1 MVTTTLAVLTI
12 IGALNTGASPSP
24 GWQTDY
30 AQALVVA
37 SADRKPMAVFI
48 GHGTDKISQ
57 LFADGS
63 IPSESARLLR
73 EQFVCVYLN
82 TDTPDGLDISKKL
95 QISEG
100 LVISSPGG
108 DYQALRH
115 NGTLAGVDLTQK
127 LGQLARAG
135 QPVTTVTTGPVAAS
149 VQTGALAAPAFTI
162 NGCANGNC
170 RIATTATPV
179 YGAPVTQSFPGT
191 IVSYPTQS
199 FGFPTSSCPNG
210 RCPNQR

>member
-48 GHGTDKISQ
+48 GHGSDTVVKM
-57 LFADGS
+57 LADGS

-73 EQFVCVYLN
+73 ENYVCVYLN
-82 TDTPDGLDISKKL
+82 TDTPAGQDLSKKFE
-95 QISEG
+95 ISEG

-108 DYQALRH
+108 NYQALRH
-115 NGTLAGVDLTQK
+115 SGALASVDLTQK
-127 LGQLARAG
+127 LGQLAHAG

-149 VQTGALAAPAFTI
+149 VQAGTIAAPAYSFG
-162 NGCANGNC
+162 GCPNGNC
-170 RIATTATPV
+170 RIATPV
-179 YGAPVTQSFPGT
+179 YGVPATQSFVPG
-191 IVSYPTQS
+191 QS
-199 FGFPTSSCPNG
+199 FPASQPFSFPTSSCPNG